1 MDASEKTEC
10 LNQISSQDVAI
21 IDDNNIP
28 PKQGKVQVCF
38 DEKLSILQASMCTVL
53 SIELCLE
60 INIVVLFISALLLIM
75 VGASLKMC

>member
-38 DEKLSILQASMCTVL
+38 DAKLSLQASMCTVL
-53 SIELCLE
+53 SIELCFE

-75 VGASLKMC
+75 VGASLNMC

>member
-1 MDASEKTEC
+1 MDASEKIEC

-38 DEKLSILQASMCTVL
+38 DAKLSILQA
-53 SIELCLE
+53 
-60 INIVVLFISALLLIM
+60 
-75 VGASLKMC
+75 

>member
-38 DEKLSILQASMCTVL
+38 DAKLSILEAQMCTVL

>member
-38 DEKLSILQASMCTVL
+38 DAKLSILEAQMCTVL
-53 SIELCLE
+53 SIELCFE

-75 VGASLKMC
+75 VGASLKMY

>member
-38 DEKLSILQASMCTVL
+38 DAKLSILEAQMCTVL
-53 SIELCLE
+53 SIELCVE

>member
-38 DEKLSILQASMCTVL
+38 DAKLSILEAQMCTVL
-53 SIELCLE
+53 SIELCVE

-75 VGASLKMC
+75 VGASLRMC